1 MGNGYIDLYSLGAA
15 SEFASSACGAPAGRK
30 YGIMNA
36 AEPNLTGL
44 TFDEI
49 AAKYGEETAIQAGIA
64 ADPEWGP
71 DELDMS
77 DARPATELLP
87 DLVEFV
93 ERAETQS
100 AR

>member
-1 MGNGYIDLYSLGAA
+1 MCTI
-15 SEFASSACGAPAGRK
+15 
-30 YGIMNA
+30 GIMNA
-36 AEPNLTGL
+36 TQPNLTGM
-44 TFDEI
+44 TFDDI

-77 DARPATELLP
+77 NARPATELLP

-93 ERAETQS
+93 GRGGCGDCAHIIG
-100 AR
+100 

>member
-1 MGNGYIDLYSLGAA
+1 
-15 SEFASSACGAPAGRK
+15 
-30 YGIMNA
+30 MNV
-36 AEPNLTGL
+36 AEPNLTGM

-87 DLVEFV
+87 DLVEFA
-93 ERAETQS
+93 ERAETQR

>member
-1 MGNGYIDLYSLGAA
+1 
-15 SEFASSACGAPAGRK
+15 
-30 YGIMNA
+30 MNA
-36 AEPNLTGL
+36 TEPNLTGM
-44 TFDEI
+44 TFNEI

-77 DARPATELLP
+77 NASPATELLP

-93 ERAETQS
+93 EREEPAQV
-100 AR
+100 R

>member
-1 MGNGYIDLYSLGAA
+1 
-15 SEFASSACGAPAGRK
+15 
-30 YGIMNA
+30 MNA

-44 TFDEI
+44 TFDEM
-49 AAKYGEETAIQAGIA
+49 AAKYGEETAIQAGIT

-77 DARPATELLP
+77 NARPVTELLP
-87 DLVEFV
+87 DLVEFA
-93 ERAETQS
+93 ERGEAQR

>member
-1 MGNGYIDLYSLGAA
+1 
-15 SEFASSACGAPAGRK
+15 
-30 YGIMNA
+30 MNA

-49 AAKYGEETAIQAGIA
+49 AAKHGEETAIQAGIA

-77 DARPATELLP
+77 NARPATELLP
-87 DLVEFV
+87 DLVEFA
-93 ERAETQS
+93 ERGKAQR

>member
-1 MGNGYIDLYSLGAA
+1 
-15 SEFASSACGAPAGRK
+15 
-30 YGIMNA
+30 MNA
-36 AEPNLTGL
+36 TEPNPAEL

-49 AAKYGEETAIQAGIA
+49 AAKYGEEAAIQAGIA

-77 DARPATELLP
+77 DARPATEMLP

-93 ERAETQS
+93 ERAEPQR

>member
-1 MGNGYIDLYSLGAA
+1 
-15 SEFASSACGAPAGRK
+15 
-30 YGIMNA
+30 MNA

-49 AAKYGEETAIQAGIA
+49 AAKHGEETAIQAGIA

-77 DARPATELLP
+77 NARPATELLP
-87 DLVEFV
+87 DLVEFAARG
-93 ERAETQS
+93 EAQRA
-100 AR
+100 R

>member
-1 MGNGYIDLYSLGAA
+1 
-15 SEFASSACGAPAGRK
+15 
-30 YGIMNA
+30 MNA
-36 AEPNLTGL
+36 AEPNLTGM

-87 DLVEFV
+87 DLVEFM
-93 ERAETQS
+93 ERAETQR

>member
-1 MGNGYIDLYSLGAA
+1 
-15 SEFASSACGAPAGRK
+15 
-30 YGIMNA
+30 MNA

-49 AAKYGEETAIQAGIA
+49 AAKYGEEAAIQAGIA

-77 DARPATELLP
+77 DARPVTELLP
-87 DLVEFV
+87 DLVEFA
-93 ERAETQS
+93 ERGEAQR
-100 AR
+100 AL

>member
-1 MGNGYIDLYSLGAA
+1 MCTI
-15 SEFASSACGAPAGRK
+15 
-30 YGIMNA
+30 GIMNPTQ
-36 AEPNLTGL
+36 PNLTGM

-49 AAKYGEETAIQAGIA
+49 AARYGEEIAIQAGIA

-87 DLVEFV
+87 ALVEFV
-93 ERAETQS
+93 ERVEAQ
-100 AR
+100 

>member
-1 MGNGYIDLYSLGAA
+1 
-15 SEFASSACGAPAGRK
+15 
-30 YGIMNA
+30 MNA

-77 DARPATELLP
+77 NARPATELLP
-87 DLVEFV
+87 DLVEFADRG
-93 ERAETQS
+93 EAQRA
-100 AR
+100 R

>member
-1 MGNGYIDLYSLGAA
+1 MCTI
-15 SEFASSACGAPAGRK
+15 
-30 YGIMNA
+30 GIMNTS
-36 AEPNLTGL
+36 EPNLTGM

-49 AAKYGEETAIQAGIA
+49 AAKYGEEIAIQAGIA

-87 DLVEFV
+87 ALVERV
-93 ERAETQS
+93 EAQ
-100 AR
+100 

>member
-1 MGNGYIDLYSLGAA
+1 
-15 SEFASSACGAPAGRK
+15 
-30 YGIMNA
+30 MNA

-77 DARPATELLP
+77 NARPTTELLP
-87 DLVEFV
+87 DLVEFA
-93 ERAETQS
+93 ERGEAQR

>member
-1 MGNGYIDLYSLGAA
+1 
-15 SEFASSACGAPAGRK
+15 
-30 YGIMNA
+30 MNA
-36 AEPNLTGL
+36 TEPNLTGM
-44 TFDEI
+44 TFNEI

-77 DARPATELLP
+77 NAHPATDLLP

-93 ERAETQS
+93 EREEPAQV
-100 AR
+100 R

>member
-1 MGNGYIDLYSLGAA
+1 
-15 SEFASSACGAPAGRK
+15 
-30 YGIMNA
+30 MNA
-36 AEPNLTGL
+36 TEPNLTGM
-44 TFDEI
+44 TFNEI

-77 DARPATELLP
+77 NARPATDLLP

-93 ERAETQS
+93 EREEPAQV
-100 AR
+100 R

>member
-1 MGNGYIDLYSLGAA
+1 
-15 SEFASSACGAPAGRK
+15 
-30 YGIMNA
+30 MNA
-36 AEPNLTGL
+36 TEPNLTGM
-44 TFDEI
+44 TFNEI

-77 DARPATELLP
+77 NARPATDLLP

-93 ERAETQS
+93 EREEAAQV
-100 AR
+100 R

>member
-1 MGNGYIDLYSLGAA
+1 MCTI
-15 SEFASSACGAPAGRK
+15 
-30 YGIMNA
+30 GIMNA
-36 AEPNLTGL
+36 TQPNLTGM
-44 TFDEI
+44 TFDDI

-77 DARPATELLP
+77 NARPATELLP
-87 DLVEFV
+87 DLVEFA
-93 ERAETQS
+93 ERGEAQR

>member
-1 MGNGYIDLYSLGAA
+1 
-15 SEFASSACGAPAGRK
+15 
-30 YGIMNA
+30 MNA
-36 AEPNLTGL
+36 AEPNLTGM

-93 ERAETQS
+93 ECAKAQS

>member
-1 MGNGYIDLYSLGAA
+1 
-15 SEFASSACGAPAGRK
+15 
-30 YGIMNA
+30 MNA

-49 AAKYGEETAIQAGIA
+49 AAKYGEETAIQSGIA

-71 DELDMS
+71 YELDMS
-77 DARPATELLP
+77 DARTATELLP

-93 ERAETQS
+93 ERAEAQR

>member
-1 MGNGYIDLYSLGAA
+1 
-15 SEFASSACGAPAGRK
+15 
-30 YGIMNA
+30 MNA
-36 AEPNLTGL
+36 AEPNLTGM

-93 ERAETQS
+93 ERAKAQS
-100 AR
+100 AH

>member
-1 MGNGYIDLYSLGAA
+1 
-15 SEFASSACGAPAGRK
+15 
-30 YGIMNA
+30 MNA
-36 AEPNLTGL
+36 AEPNLTGM

-49 AAKYGEETAIQAGIA
+49 AAKYGEETAIQDGIA

-87 DLVEFV
+87 DLVEFA
-93 ERAETQS
+93 ERAETQR

>member
-1 MGNGYIDLYSLGAA
+1 
-15 SEFASSACGAPAGRK
+15 
-30 YGIMNA
+30 MNT

-77 DARPATELLP
+77 DARLATELLP
-87 DLVEFV
+87 DLVELV
-93 ERAETQS
+93 ERAETQR

>member
-1 MGNGYIDLYSLGAA
+1 
-15 SEFASSACGAPAGRK
+15 
-30 YGIMNA
+30 MNA

-77 DARPATELLP
+77 NARPATELLP
-87 DLVEFV
+87 DLVELA
-93 ERAETQS
+93 ERGEAQR